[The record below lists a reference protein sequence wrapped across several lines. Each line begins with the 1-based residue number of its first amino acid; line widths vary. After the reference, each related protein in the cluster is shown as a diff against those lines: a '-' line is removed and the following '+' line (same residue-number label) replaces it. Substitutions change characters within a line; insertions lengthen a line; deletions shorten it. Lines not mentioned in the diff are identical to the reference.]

1 MHTKKCGGAYW
12 RIIIPDCV
20 VSQVKSSPTASSMTS
35 LDHMVT
41 GEHVYWLLH
50 KLCTCHKS
58 TSKWLTIFNKRSNL
72 LSHSVMLY
80 SLSHWHQYPGG
91 YLWPESHLHQPHT
104 RATQKLG
111 MLGKSLTSCQPT
123 PFQPSTKYKSRVWWY
138 TLQSPW
144 WVLHKLSRSTTPSRT
159 IQLPYLAINA
169 PHLSFTSPQAH
180 WVCYLHHL
188 QDCTVATCTLAVPP
202 KTMTTTTRKGKG
214 SRSMGTPLPT
224 GSLQSRTSFWLVNYI
239 AILHCCWVSSVGL

>member
-1 MHTKKCGGAYW
+1 MWWCLLDGNHSRLCGVPSQIIANCFIDDLPWSHGDRGTCFLIIAYVMYLPQKCKPMTDYLQQEIQPA
-12 RIIIPDCV
+12 ITFSDVIFTEPL
-20 VSQVKSSPTASSMTS
+20 ASIS
-35 LDHMVT
+35 
-41 GEHVYWLLH
+41 W
-50 KLCTCHKS
+50 
-58 TSKWLTIFNKRSNL
+58 
-72 LSHSVMLY
+72 
-80 SLSHWHQYPGG
+80 G
-91 YLWPESHLHQPHT
+91 YQWPESHLHQPHT

-123 PFQPSTKYKSRVWWY
+123 PFQPSTKYKSRVWWN

-159 IQLPYLAINA
+159 IQLPYMATNA

-202 KTMTTTTRKGKG
+202 KTMTTTTRKDKG
-214 SRSMGTPLPT
+214 SRSMGTPLPA